1 MPMIGASESELERD
15 RKKLRNFTKNNP
27 YPSYKEVMTLIV
39 NESKRDSAFDKNEIM
54 MMLSEYG
61 EDNHDWM
68 KEIYENVLE
77 KKIVKANGERINNK
91 GGKVAM
97 VWNYYT
103 LLIVL
108 IHFLK
113 QNKLKEDD
121 EILIHYNY
129 KDCISSYWN
138 GIGDWRH

>member
-1 MPMIGASESELERD
+1 MPMIGVSESELERD

-27 YPSYKEVMTLIV
+27 YPSYKEVMKLIV

-77 KKIVKANGERINNK
+77 KKIV
-91 GGKVAM
+91 
-97 VWNYYT
+97 
-103 LLIVL
+103 
-108 IHFLK
+108 
-113 QNKLKEDD
+113 
-121 EILIHYNY
+121 
-129 KDCISSYWN
+129 
-138 GIGDWRH
+138 